1 MKPVLPV
8 PCLML
13 VTEPWALLPQIIRQ
27 AVSGG
32 VDVVQW
38 RDKDTPKAALREQA
52 EAMRSAMPAPKLLMT
67 NHAGK
72 MQKAEDRNLMQAD
85 GLHLPESG
93 QSVSEVRQIVGPDL
107 LIGCSVH
114 SVEGAKKAADEGADY
129 LLAGTTFASQSH
141 PEVVPR
147 GWVLLAE
154 IAAVVDL
161 PLLAIGGITP
171 QNLGLCLDAGTVGV
185 AVLSP
190 IMQASDPRKAAQAYR
205 TALDEAWSKRQ

>member
-13 VTEPWALLPQIIRQ
+13 VTEPWALLPQIVRQ

-38 RDKDTPKAALREQA
+38 RDKDTPKATLREQV
-52 EAMRSAMPAPKLLMT
+52 EAMRSAMTAPKLLIT

-72 MQKAEDRNLMQAD
+72 MQKVEDRNLMQAD

-93 QSVSEVRQIVGPDL
+93 QSVCEVRLVVGPDL

-114 SVEGAKKAADEGADY
+114 SVEAAKKAADEGADY
-129 LLAGTTFASQSH
+129 LLAGTIFASQSH

-147 GWVLLAE
+147 GWDMLAK
-154 IAAVVDL
+154 IAGVVDL

-171 QNLGLCLDAGTVGV
+171 QNLGLCLDAGAVGV

-190 IMQASDPRKAAQAYR
+190 IMRATNPKAVAEAYR
-205 TALDEAWSKRQ
+205 AALDTAWKEKQ

>member
-13 VTEPWALLPQIIRQ
+13 VTEPWTILPQIVRQ
-27 AVSGG
+27 AVLGG

-38 RDKDTPKAALREQA
+38 RDKDTPKAALREQV
-52 EAMRSAMPAPKLLMT
+52 EAMRFSIPAPKLLMT
-67 NHAGK
+67 NHAGQI
-72 MQKAEDRNLMQAD
+72 QKAEDRNLMQAD
-85 GLHLPESG
+85 GLHLPEFG
-93 QSVSEVRQIVGPDL
+93 QSVSEVRQIVGPDF

-114 SVEGAKKAADEGADY
+114 SVEGAKKAANEGADY
-129 LLAGTTFASQSH
+129 LLAGTIFASQSH

-161 PLLAIGGITP
+161 PLIAIGGITP
-171 QNLGLCLDAGTVGV
+171 QNLGLCLDAGAVGV
-185 AVLSP
+185 AVLSQ
-190 IMQASDPRKAAQAYR
+190 IMQASDPQAAAQAYR
-205 TALDEAWSKRQ
+205 KALDAAWRKK